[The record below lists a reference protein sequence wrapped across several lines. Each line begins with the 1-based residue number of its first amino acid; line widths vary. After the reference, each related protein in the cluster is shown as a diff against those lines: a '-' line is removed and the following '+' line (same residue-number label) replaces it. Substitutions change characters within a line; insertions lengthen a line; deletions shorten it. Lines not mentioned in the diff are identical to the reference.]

1 MRGHSNAI
9 LALAVTLDVQTKF
22 LHSFIVEF
30 QPILTFEKAIVTT
43 MWTNLAAVF
52 AVAST

>member
-1 MRGHSNAI
+1 MRGHPNAI

-30 QPILTFEKAIVTT
+30 QPILTFEKAIVTAV
-43 MWTNLAAVF
+43 WTHLTAVL